1 MSATPGADQAKA
13 KDVEQSPTGERPG
26 DPHEGAPPPTEQL
39 EDNSVESG
47 TPSKGS

>member
-1 MSATPGADQAKA
+1 MSAPRDTEQPKA
-13 KDVEQSPTGERPG
+13 KDVAQAPTGERPD

-39 EDNSVESG
+39 EDNAVESA